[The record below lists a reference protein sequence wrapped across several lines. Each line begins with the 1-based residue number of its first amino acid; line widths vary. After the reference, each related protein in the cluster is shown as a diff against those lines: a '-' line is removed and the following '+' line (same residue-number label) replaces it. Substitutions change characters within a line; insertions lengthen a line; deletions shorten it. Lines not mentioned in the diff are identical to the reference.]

1 MKKISLRKM
10 TYKEIIAEVAKELN
24 LSETFVNKVYR
35 AYWKAVRNHITSL
48 PLKEDLTDEE
58 FSKLQPN
65 VNIPSIGKLYVTSDR
80 YRRVKKHH
88 EIYQQLKNKNNA
100 AHNGN

>member
-1 MKKISLRKM
+1 M

-48 PLKEDLTDEE
+48 PLKEDLTDEVDGIE
-58 FSKLQPN
+58 
-65 VNIPSIGKLYVTSDR
+65 VIRG
-80 YRRVKKHH
+80 RV
-88 EIYQQLKNKNNA
+88 LT
-100 AHNGN
+100 